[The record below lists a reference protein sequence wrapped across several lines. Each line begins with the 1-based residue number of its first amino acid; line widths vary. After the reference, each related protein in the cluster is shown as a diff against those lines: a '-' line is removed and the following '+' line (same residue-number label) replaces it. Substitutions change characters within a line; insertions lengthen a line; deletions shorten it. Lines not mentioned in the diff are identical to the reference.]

1 MSNVVDTAVD
11 KEIRTYSQALSQ
23 SIKEFV
29 LALSEE
35 DKLKKAVQETVT
47 DDDRSKDVIVFGLA
61 EEMSEN
67 LDRKVRTL
75 FETSM
80 ISFCYQKG
88 RILADCYSTF
98 HSKYSHCFVN

>member
-29 LALSEE
+29 LALCNW
-35 DKLKKAVQETVT
+35 LF
-47 DDDRSKDVIVFGLA
+47 VIVFGLA

-98 HSKYSHCFVN
+98 HSKFSHCFVY